1 MCESRAIALRFQ
13 GQQKRNWP
21 SHSLASRT
29 FLVAI
34 IQYSTLDEC
43 HCMGGGE
50 FLFLIMDRNSE
61 VERLHIVA
69 RMGFLVRAFGGAA
82 DVRGKTE

>member
-1 MCESRAIALRFQ
+1 
-13 GQQKRNWP
+13 
-21 SHSLASRT
+21 
-29 FLVAI
+29 
-34 IQYSTLDEC
+34 
-43 HCMGGGE
+43 MGGGE